1 MICFPALSCAQRSR
15 FTLHCWHTAAPPHS
29 PDCWLFGCSRWAV
42 STCLSSWYLYING
55 ILWCWVIVNMTC
67 QARTHSS
74 PGTQESMLFLKKGAK
89 NKNKAPEICQLTGI
103 PERTQKDWVDAAKAS
118 GDWNQ
123 ISLKSAPRKR
133 RSDSGVPRK
142 LTRRMIATIKTRLA
156 GWPHQVLT
164 QNILFQ

>member
-1 MICFPALSCAQRSR
+1 
-15 FTLHCWHTAAPPHS
+15 
-29 PDCWLFGCSRWAV
+29 
-42 STCLSSWYLYING
+42 
-55 ILWCWVIVNMTC
+55 MTC

-103 PERTQKDWVDAAKAS
+103 PERTQRDWVAAAKAS